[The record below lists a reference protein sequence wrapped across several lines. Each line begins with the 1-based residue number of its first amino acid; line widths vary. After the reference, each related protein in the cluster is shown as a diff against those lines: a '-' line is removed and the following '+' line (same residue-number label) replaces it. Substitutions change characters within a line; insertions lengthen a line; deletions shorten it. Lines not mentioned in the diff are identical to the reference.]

1 MTTFYVLMP
10 RWPLSLP
17 PPAAPTLPTHSRR
30 SSLSI
35 AIESPSR
42 HPSPSSWRCV
52 VHHRQV
58 AIAPFIVVH
67 HHCARGP
74 SPSHSC
80 LSYSSIRRVTAK
92 QSLAIYCRQAACI
105 VLKRIWITNED
116 EIWIGHVVH
125 SVLSGC
131 LMGARWVWAQ
141 FWQSGWCQ
149 MTMIT

>member
-1 MTTFYVLMP
+1 LMP
-10 RWPLSLP
+10 LWPLSLP
-17 PPAAPTLPTHSRR
+17 PPAAPTSPSRSRHS
-30 SSLSI
+30 SWSI

-42 HPSPSSWRCV
+42 HPSPSSWRCA

-58 AIAPFIVVH
+58 AIVPTIVVH
-67 HHCARGP
+67 HRCARGP
-74 SPSHSC
+74 SPLHSR

-92 QSLAIYCRQAACI
+92 QSLAIYCYQAACI
-105 VLKRIWITNED
+105 VLRRIWITNED
-116 EIWIGHVVH
+116 EIWIRYMVC

-131 LMGARWVWAQ
+131 LMGTRWDWAQ